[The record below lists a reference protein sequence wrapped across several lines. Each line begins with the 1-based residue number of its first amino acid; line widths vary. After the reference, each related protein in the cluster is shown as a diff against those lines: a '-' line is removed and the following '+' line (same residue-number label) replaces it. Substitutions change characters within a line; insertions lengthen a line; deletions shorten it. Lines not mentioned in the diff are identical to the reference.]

1 MKTFSQ
7 FQYAKLLDD
16 TANQIV
22 EAGIQLTKEYAEL
35 KGKSNE
41 EYNEHKASFT
51 ESLME
56 YCTKKAGYEFAG
68 LNTVKNPQITRDEGF
83 RKTFNAVIAQIITPV
98 APAVVS
104 NRYMELAD
112 VIQIGFGDTARFPI
126 RSNDLFF
133 VSDVAEG
140 VQFGGLQ
147 RLYNDEIVV
156 NPTPKQ
162 IRYDI
167 PWLTYSHIQ

>member
-1 MKTFSQ
+1 MKTFSK

-22 EAGIQLTKEYAEL
+22 EAGIQLTKEFAEL
-35 KGKSNE
+35 KGKSTE
-41 EYNEHKASFT
+41 EYVAHKESFT
-51 ESLME
+51 ESFME
-56 YCTKKAGYEFAG
+56 YCTKKAGYVFNS
-68 LNTVKNPQITRDEGF
+68 LDTIKNPQIVKDDTF
-83 RKTFNAVIAQIITPV
+83 KKTFNAVIAQIITPV

-112 VIQIGFGDTARFPI
+112 VIQIGFGDTGRFPI
-126 RSNDLFF
+126 RSNDLFY

-147 RLYNDEIVV
+147 RLYNDEITV

-167 PWLTYSHIQ
+167 PWLTVSHL